1 MRLKHK
7 VALVTGAGSGIGR
20 AIAELFAAEGA
31 AVVVADIDADG
42 GRATVD
48 AVIAA
53 GGRAAH
59 PFEYRRSVVVLQHQH
74 PAAARDRQHLSR
86 RGNAVADRRDQ
97 RRRRVRRVA
106 VERFGGLNIVVNNA
120 AAFIYGSVESAT
132 YEQWHKVWD
141 VNVVGQA
148 QCVKAALPE
157 LRKAGGG
164 AVVNI
169 ASQSSF
175 IAQANYVPY
184 NSSKAGVL
192 QLTRCLAMDLAVD
205 GVRVNAVSPGT
216 IRTPAVDACIRTL
229 GMTLEEGYDRFGRD
243 AVLKRLGEPREIAY
257 AALFLASDEASYVTG
272 ANLVVDGGAT
282 ID

>member
-1 MRLKHK
+1 MRLKDK
-7 VALVTGAGSGIGR
+7 VAIVTGAGSGIGR
-20 AIAELFAAEGA
+20 AIAELFAAQGA
-31 AVVVADIDADG
+31 AVVVADIDENG

-48 AVIAA
+48 AIRNTGARAELVRCDVSKLAECQAA
-53 GGRAAH
+53 VDA
-59 PFEYRRSVVVLQHQH
+59 
-74 PAAARDRQHLSR
+74 
-86 RGNAVADRRDQ
+86 
-97 RRRRVRRVA
+97 A
-106 VERFGGLNIVVNNA
+106 VEHFGKLDIVVNNA
-120 AAFIYGSVESAT
+120 AAFIYGSVEATT

-148 QCVKAALPE
+148 QMVKCALPP
-157 LRKAGGG
+157 LRNAKG
-164 AVVNI
+164 ASIVNI

-192 QLTRCLAMDLAVD
+192 QLTRCLAMDLAKD

-216 IRTPAVDACIRTL
+216 IKTPAVDDCIRKL
-229 GMTLEEGYDRFGRD
+229 GMTFDAGYERFSRD
-243 AVLKRLGEPREIAY
+243 AVLNRLGEPIEIAQ
-257 AALFLASDEASYVTG
+257 AVLFLASDEASYVTG

>member
-1 MRLKHK
+1 MRLKNK
-7 VALVTGAGSGIGR
+7 VAIVTGAGSGIGR
-20 AIAELFAAEGA
+20 SIAEVFAREGA
-31 AVVVADIDADG
+31 AVVVADIDEAG
-42 GRATVD
+42 GAATVKS
-48 AVIAA
+48 IQSA
-53 GGRAAH
+53 GGRAEFTRCDVSK
-59 PFEYRRSVVVLQHQH
+59 PTECE
-74 PAAARDRQHLSR
+74 AAVTLATTK
-86 RGNAVADRRDQ
+86 
-97 RRRRVRRVA
+97 
-106 VERFGGLNIVVNNA
+106 FGGLNVVVNNA
-120 AAFIYGSVESAT
+120 AAFIYGSVEATT

-148 QCVKAALPE
+148 QVVKAALPA

-164 AVVNI
+164 AIVNV

-192 QLTRCLAMDLAVD
+192 QLTRCLAMDLAKD

-216 IRTPAVDACIRTL
+216 IKTPAVDHCIKL
-229 GMTLEEGYDRFGRD
+229 QGMTLDEGYERFGND
-243 AVLKRLGEPREIAY
+243 AVLKRLGEPIEIAN
-257 AALFLASDEASYVTG
+257 AVLFLASDEASYVTG

>member
-1 MRLKHK
+1 MRLKNK
-7 VALVTGAGSGIGR
+7 TALVTGAGSGIGR
-20 AIAELFAAEGA
+20 AIAELFAREGA
-31 AVVVADIDADG
+31 AVVVADIDEAG
-42 GRATVD
+42 GLATVELV
-48 AVIAA
+48 AKA
-53 GGRAAH
+53 GGRAEFARCDVSK
-59 PFEYRRSVVVLQHQH
+59 EAECK
-74 PAAARDRQHLSR
+74 AAVDI
-86 RGNAVADRRDQ
+86 AVAK
-97 RRRRVRRVA
+97 
-106 VERFGGLNIVVNNA
+106 FGGLNVVVNNA
-120 AAFIYGSVESAT
+120 AAFIYGTVEATT

-148 QCVKAALPE
+148 QIIKCALPE

-184 NSSKAGVL
+184 NSSKAGIL

-205 GVRVNAVSPGT
+205 KVRVNAVSPGT
-216 IRTPAVDACIRTL
+216 IKTPAVDHCIRTL
-229 GMTLEEGYDRFGRD
+229 GMTLDEGYQRFGND
-243 AVLKRLGEPREIAY
+243 AVLKRLGEPIEIAN
-257 AALFLASDEASYVTG
+257 AVLFLASDEASYVTG

>member
-1 MRLKHK
+1 MRLAGK
-7 VALVTGAGSGIGR
+7 VSLVTGAGSGIGR
-20 AIAELFAAEGA
+20 AIAEVFAREGA
-31 AVVVADIDADG
+31 SVVVADIDEAG

-48 AVIAA
+48 SVEAA
-53 GGRAAH
+53 GGRARFVRCDVSREADC
-59 PFEYRRSVVVLQHQH
+59 RS
-74 PAAARDRQHLSR
+74 
-86 RGNAVADRRDQ
+86 AVA
-97 RRRRVRRVA
+97 VA
-106 VERFGGLNIVVNNA
+106 VEQFGGLHVLVNNA
-120 AAFIYGSVESAT
+120 AAFIYGSVEAAT

-157 LRKAGGG
+157 LRRAGGG
-164 AVVNI
+164 SIVNI

-205 GVRVNAVSPGT
+205 KIRVNAVSPGT
-216 IRTPAVDACIRTL
+216 IRTPAVDACIRTIGL
-229 GMTLEEGYDRFGRD
+229 SLEEGYERFGND
-243 AVLKRLGEPREIAY
+243 AVLKRLGEPIEIAH
-257 AALFLASDEASYVTG
+257 AVLFLASDEASYVTG

>member
-53 GGRAAH
+53 GGRAA
-59 PFEYRRSVVVLQHQH
+59 FLSCDV
-74 PAAARDRQHLSR
+74 AREADCRA
-86 RGNAVADRRDQ
+86 AVAF
-97 RRRRVRRVA
+97 A

>member
-1 MRLKHK
+1 MRLNNKT
-7 VALVTGAGSGIGR
+7 ALVTGAGSGIGR
-20 AIAELFAAEGA
+20 AIAELFAREGA
-31 AVVVADIDADG
+31 AVVVADIDEAG
-42 GRATVD
+42 GRATVELV
-48 AVIAA
+48 AKA
-53 GGRAAH
+53 GGRAE
-59 PFEYRRSVVVLQHQH
+59 F
-74 PAAARDRQHLSR
+74 ARCDVSKEAECK
-86 RGNAVADRRDQ
+86 GAVE
-97 RRRRVRRVA
+97 VA
-106 VERFGGLNIVVNNA
+106 VKKFGGLNVVVNNA
-120 AAFIYGSVESAT
+120 AAFIYGTVEGTT

-148 QCVKAALPE
+148 QIIKCALPE

-184 NSSKAGVL
+184 NSSKAGIL

-205 GVRVNAVSPGT
+205 KVRVNAVSPGT
-216 IRTPAVDACIRTL
+216 IKTPAVDHCIRTL
-229 GMTLEEGYDRFGRD
+229 GMTLDEGYERFGND
-243 AVLKRLGEPREIAY
+243 AVLKRLGEPIEIAN
-257 AALFLASDEASYVTG
+257 AVLFLASDEASYITG

>member
-1 MRLKHK
+1 MRLKNK

-20 AIAELFAAEGA
+20 AVAELFAREGA
-31 AVVVADIDADG
+31 AVVVADVNADG
-42 GRATVD
+42 GRATVA
-48 AVIAA
+48 AVTDA
-53 GGRAAH
+53 GGRAA
-59 PFEYRRSVVVLQHQH
+59 FVRCDVSQEADCR
-74 PAAARDRQHLSR
+74 A
-86 RGNAVADRRDQ
+86 AVAA
-97 RRRRVRRVA
+97 A

-120 AAFIYGSVESAT
+120 AAFIYGSVEAAT
-132 YEQWHKVWD
+132 SDDWRKVWD

-164 AVVNI
+164 AVVNL

-184 NSSKAGVL
+184 NASKGGVL
-192 QLTRCLAMDLAVD
+192 QLTRCLAMDLAGD
-205 GVRVNAVSPGT
+205 GIRVNAVSPGT

-229 GMTLEEGYDRFGRD
+229 GLTLEEGYDRFGKD

-257 AALFLASDEASYVTG
+257 AVLFLASDEASYVTG

>member
-1 MRLKHK
+1 MRLQNKT
-7 VALVTGAGSGIGR
+7 ALVTGAGSGIGR
-20 AIAELFAAEGA
+20 AIAELFAREGA
-31 AVVVADIDADG
+31 AVVVADIDEAG
-42 GRATVD
+42 GRATVELV
-48 AVIAA
+48 AKA
-53 GGRAAH
+53 GGRAEFARCDVSK
-59 PFEYRRSVVVLQHQH
+59 EAECIAAVSV
-74 PAAARDRQHLSR
+74 ATAK
-86 RGNAVADRRDQ
+86 
-97 RRRRVRRVA
+97 
-106 VERFGGLNIVVNNA
+106 FGGLNIVVNNA
-120 AAFIYGSVESAT
+120 AAFIYGTVEGTT

-148 QCVKAALPE
+148 QIIKSALPE

-184 NSSKAGVL
+184 NSSKAGIL

-205 GVRVNAVSPGT
+205 KVRVNAVSPGT
-216 IRTPAVDACIRTL
+216 IKTPAVDSCIRTL
-229 GMTLEEGYDRFGRD
+229 GMTLEEGYQRFGND
-243 AVLKRLGEPREIAY
+243 AVLKRLGEPIEIAS
-257 AALFLASDEASYVTG
+257 AVLFLASDEASYITG

>member
-1 MRLKHK
+1 MMRLRNKTA
-7 VALVTGAGSGIGR
+7 VVTGAGSGIGR
-20 AIAELFAAEGA
+20 AIAELFAREGA
-31 AVVVADIDADG
+31 AVVVADIDEAG
-42 GRATVD
+42 GQATV
-48 AVIAA
+48 ATIESA
-53 GGRAAH
+53 GGRARFVRCDVSREDDCRATVEAAVSH
-59 PFEYRRSVVVLQHQH
+59 FGALQ
-74 PAAARDRQHLSR
+74 
-86 RGNAVADRRDQ
+86 
-97 RRRRVRRVA
+97 
-106 VERFGGLNIVVNNA
+106 IVVNNA
-120 AAFIYGSVESAT
+120 AAFIYGSVEAT
-132 YEQWHKVWD
+132 TREQWHRVWD

-148 QCVKAALPE
+148 QMVKSALPA
-157 LRKAGGG
+157 LRRAGGG

-216 IRTPAVDACIRTL
+216 IKTPAVDHCIRTL
-229 GMTLEEGYDRFGRD
+229 GMTLNEGYERFGND
-243 AVLKRLGEPREIAY
+243 AVLKRLGEPSEIA
-257 AALFLASDEASYVTG
+257 AAVLFLASDEASYITG

>member
-1 MRLKHK
+1 MRLKNK
-7 VALVTGAGSGIGR
+7 TALVTGAGSGIGR
-20 AIAELFAAEGA
+20 AIAELFAREGA
-31 AVVVADIDADG
+31 AVVVADIDEAG
-42 GRATVD
+42 GRATVELV
-48 AVIAA
+48 AKA
-53 GGRAAH
+53 GGRAEFARCDVSKDA
-59 PFEYRRSVVVLQHQH
+59 ECK
-74 PAAARDRQHLSR
+74 AAVDV
-86 RGNAVADRRDQ
+86 AVAK
-97 RRRRVRRVA
+97 
-106 VERFGGLNIVVNNA
+106 FGGLNVVVNNA
-120 AAFIYGSVESAT
+120 AAFIYGTVEGTT

-148 QCVKAALPE
+148 QIIKSALPE

-184 NSSKAGVL
+184 NSSKAGIL

-205 GVRVNAVSPGT
+205 KVRVNAVSPGT
-216 IRTPAVDACIRTL
+216 IKTPAVDHCIRTL
-229 GMTLEEGYDRFGRD
+229 GMTLDEGYQRFGND
-243 AVLKRLGEPREIAY
+243 AVLKRLGEPIEIAN
-257 AALFLASDEASYVTG
+257 AVLFLASDEASYVTG